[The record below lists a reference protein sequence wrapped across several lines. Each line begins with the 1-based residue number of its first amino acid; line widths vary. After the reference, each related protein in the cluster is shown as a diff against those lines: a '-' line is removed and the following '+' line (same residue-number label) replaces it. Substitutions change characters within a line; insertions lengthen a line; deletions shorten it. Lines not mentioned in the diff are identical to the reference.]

1 VERWTAQQFRTLTA
15 LAEDPGSV
23 PSTHIGWLAVHVTPI
38 PENLMRSPAALHTA
52 AIHSDKQAYIHIEKK

>member
-1 VERWTAQQFRTLTA
+1 MLLEALVEDL
-15 LAEDPGSV
+15 GSV